1 MKIHKEGY
9 STLRNEIIILLL
21 INFFIFFI
29 FNQASEYILIF
40 SLIIFVLSIYF
51 FRIPKREFQKDNKS
65 VYSPCDGKV
74 VVIEETLESEYFK
87 DNRIQVSIFMSP
99 LNIHNNLF
107 PISGKIIYEKYHP
120 GKYLFAWNPKSS
132 TDNERNT
139 VVIENNEISI
149 LCRQIAGALA
159 RRIISY
165 TKVNKIVN
173 VSDELGFIKFGS
185 RVDLFLPKD
194 TIVDV
199 KIGDKVKGGKSIISR
214 LQ

>member
-107 PISGKIIYEKYHP
+107 QFLEKSYMKNIIQ
-120 GKYLFAWNPKSS
+120 
-132 TDNERNT
+132 
-139 VVIENNEISI
+139 ENICLLGTQNHLLIMKEIQ
-149 LCRQIAGALA
+149 LL
-159 RRIISY
+159 
-165 TKVNKIVN
+165 
-173 VSDELGFIKFGS
+173 
-185 RVDLFLPKD
+185 
-194 TIVDV
+194 
-199 KIGDKVKGGKSIISR
+199 
-214 LQ
+214 